1 LALDAQT
8 EVIMTP
14 ESKDP
19 ARPMLLVAEDDKV
32 MVKLLSFLFQREGY
46 DAAFAADGRQAL
58 EMIETHEPPR
68 LVLLD
73 IMLPHVNG
81 LELVPAIRKKSD
93 WNGVPIIMLTAD
105 SAEKDIVRALDAG
118 ANDYVVKP
126 FNPQEFMARLRRL
139 IRQER

>member
-1 LALDAQT
+1 
-8 EVIMTP
+8 
-14 ESKDP
+14 
-19 ARPMLLVAEDDKV
+19 MLLVAEDDKV

-46 DAAFAADGRQAL
+46 DAAFAADGRQSL

-81 LELVPAIRKKSD
+81 LELVPAIRKKSA

-118 ANDYVVKP
+118 ADDYVVKP

-139 IRQER
+139 IKQER